1 MPPARAAHAR
11 VARVNRPVVIVHEDR
26 MEGKRRLQKKR
37 GYPAW
42 QVSYVQRY
50 IYWVKTGGI
59 YAPGSM
65 SSLPSTTMAPA
76 GHTGMQARH
85 P

>member
-1 MPPARAAHAR
+1 MPPARAAHAKA
-11 VARVNRPVVIVHEDR
+11 ARVNRPVVIVHEDR

-42 QVSYVQRY
+42 QVSYLRRC
-50 IYWVKTGGI
+50 IYWANTGRV
-59 YAPGSM
+59 YAPGAM
-65 SSLPSTTMAPA
+65 GSLPSTTMAPA
-76 GHTGMQARH
+76 GQTGMQARH